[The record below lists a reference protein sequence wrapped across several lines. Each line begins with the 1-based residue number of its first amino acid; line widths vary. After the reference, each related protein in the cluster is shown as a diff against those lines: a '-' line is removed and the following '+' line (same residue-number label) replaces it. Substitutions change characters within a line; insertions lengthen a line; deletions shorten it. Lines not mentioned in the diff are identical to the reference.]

1 MDRVIN
7 MYDWFQAFRAVWI
20 HDEDDEDAD
29 DMDADMGGAKAKEA
43 KEKELHARFIQVTSE
58 LQMLGFIKPC
68 GRKADHVTK
77 VTFSFG

>member
-1 MDRVIN
+1 MGRVIN

-20 HDEDDEDAD
+20 QDEVDDIDAD
-29 DMDADMGGAKAKEA
+29 EGSAKANEA

>member
-1 MDRVIN
+1 MGRVIN

-20 HDEDDEDAD
+20 SDEDREHDDDDDDDA
-29 DMDADMGGAKAKEA
+29 AKAKQAQER
-43 KEKELHARFIQVTSE
+43 ELHARFIQVTSE